1 MDFES
6 YFNSLDNLQEDNK
19 NDSKEDKQSK
29 CEEKCCE
36 NMKNYIYDDGLTIC
50 KICSAEI
57 TNIVDN
63 PEWRYYGYN
72 DSKSRDPTRCGM
84 PENIL
89 LPKSSLG
96 TSISYGKRDET
107 SQKINML
114 QQWNSMP
121 YAERSLYKVFDQIQT
136 VCSKNNLPEKIC
148 MTAKS
153 LYSIIAKTKISR
165 GNNRIGIIAAC
176 VYHAC
181 KECDVP
187 RSINELAHMFSIES
201 KIMTKGCKNYTE
213 IIRMSKMDKK
223 RMFQIKEVN
232 LYDFIDRF
240 SSKLSLSED
249 DIKLIHKIALI
260 CEKEK
265 IISDN
270 TPPSMAS
277 GCIYLYCKIK
287 DNKITKKDIS
297 DICKISEV
305 TINKCFKKLESNKSI
320 YDQVTEIII

>member
-1 MDFES
+1 MDFEN
-6 YFNSLDNLQEDNK
+6 YFNSLDTIQGNNTIDSNDENENK
-19 NDSKEDKQSK
+19 
-29 CEEKCCE
+29 CAEKCCD
-36 NMKNYIYDDGLTIC
+36 NMKNYTYDDGITIC
-50 KICSAEI
+50 NICSSEI
-57 TNIVDN
+57 TNIIDN

-84 PENIL
+84 PENML

-96 TSISYGKRDET
+96 TSISFGKRDET
-107 SQKINML
+107 SRKITML

-121 YAERSLYKVFDQIQT
+121 YAERSLYKVFNQIQR
-136 VCSKNNLPEKIC
+136 VCKTNNLPEKIC

-181 KECDVP
+181 KECEVP

-213 IIRMSKMDKK
+213 IIRMSKIDKK

-240 SSKLSLSED
+240 SSKLTLSENE
-249 DIKLIHKIALI
+249 IKIIHKIAAI
-260 CEKEK
+260 CETEK
-265 IISDN
+265 IINDN

-277 GCIYLYCKIK
+277 GCIYLYCKLK

-320 YDQVTEIII
+320 YDKVTRII